1 MRRFYTSL
9 FGQVVD
15 ALVLGIV
22 WPSFAVA
29 PKPLGDAFIE
39 LTKMVVSPMV
49 FGMVGAGD
57 LRKVGRVGRR
67 WSISRP

>member
-39 LTKMVVSPMV
+39 LIKMVVSPPV
-49 FGMVGAGD
+49 FGIVGAGD